1 MVERKIIIDET
12 ELIYDG
18 LFDMKDIYSLI
29 DDFLKNKN
37 YDKMEK
43 VNREQVLPSGKE
55 VYYILTPFMAYSDYA
70 RKVLKIDLTAKE
82 VKDVEVEIDGKKR
95 QLQQGKLKI
104 LISGMMETDYE
115 GRWEQTAFYYF
126 VRTMFNKYVYR
137 PYTED
142 FEGQIKSDVMALKE
156 QIGGLLNLYKYRKG

>member
-12 ELIYDG
+12 DITYEGIFEMKEIYA
-18 LFDMKDIYSLI
+18 LI

-43 VNREQVLPSGKE
+43 VNRETVTATGKE
-55 VYYILTPFMAYSDYA
+55 IYYILTPFMAFSDYA
-70 RKVLKIDLTAKE
+70 RKIMKIDFTAKE

-95 QLQQGKLKI
+95 QMQQGKVKI
-104 LISGMMETDYE
+104 LLSGIMETDYE

-126 VRTMFNKYVYR
+126 IRTMFNKYVYR

-142 FEGQIKSDVMALKE
+142 FEGQVKGDVMALKE
-156 QIGGLLNLYKYRKG
+156 QIGGLLNLYKYKKG